1 MAQAPQNVD
10 NPALLLQEA
19 VAAPN
24 DPPAAP
30 ENDPLEAAPAAPI
43 PNLVSFLGFRFSF
56 FLSWIFRLSMA
67 VLKFIRSKKKVC
79 VK

>member
-10 NPALLLQEA
+10 NPALLLQET

-24 DPPAAP
+24 DPPATP
-30 ENDPLEAAPAAPI
+30 ENDPLEAAPV

-67 VLKFIRSKKKVC
+67 VLKFIRSEKKC
-79 VK
+79 V

>member
-1 MAQAPQNVD
+1 MAQAPQNID

-30 ENDPLEAAPAAPI
+30 ENDPLEVAPV

-56 FLSWIFRLSMA
+56 FFLSWISRLSMA
-67 VLKFIRSKKKVC
+67 VLKFITSDKKCVC
-79 VK
+79 EMI

>member
-30 ENDPLEAAPAAPI
+30 ENDPLEVAPV

-56 FLSWIFRLSMA
+56 VFFLGFSVYLWQFSNL
-67 VLKFIRSKKKVC
+67 
-79 VK
+79 